1 VLISFIQQV
10 SGPLLAEPRPT
21 LPSASSPT
29 PRAAANEQQWAGFRP
44 VDVPPLL
51 VSWSPC
57 LLCALG
63 ARVRGPL
70 AEALDG
76 EQGGQT
82 VEVLWQYKATTSS
95 RQSICLLVAACV
107 E

>member
-1 VLISFIQQV
+1 MLISVFLRV

-57 LLCALG
+57 RLCALG

-82 VEVLWQYKATTSS
+82 VEVLWHEATTSS
-95 RQSICLLVAACV
+95 
-107 E
+107 